1 MFNPFFALIVYFVFS
16 FLIGRSKNEKD
27 KVESQRPEK
36 SQRQGGF
43 FSEMLKDLETSLD
56 PDFAK
61 DSEPE
66 KKQSVFS
73 MMRDFEKNINSKID
87 QQPRQTELQTVIKP
101 ARREGETSQ
110 SRLDRIEDQR
120 AKEREHSDFEKSQRM
135 RKQQVLRS
143 TRLSEQLVPLAQ
155 KDPKHRMENYDLDQ
169 KRRVSIQ
176 TSEAIKTASLSKS
189 DRDIDIKRDIKKAII
204 YSEILGKPKSLQR
217 K

>member
-1 MFNPFFALIVYFVFS
+1 MCLPPKKCYICITAFDRNCRKGIIFP
-16 FLIGRSKNEKD
+16 
-27 KVESQRPEK
+27 VESRENK
-36 SQRQGGF
+36 GGN
-43 FSEMLKDLETSLD
+43 L
-56 PDFAK
+56 
-61 DSEPE
+61 
-66 KKQSVFS
+66 
-73 MMRDFEKNINSKID
+73 RINKNINIKID

-101 ARREGETSQ
+101 SRREGETSQ

-135 RKQQVLRS
+135 HKQQVLRS
-143 TRLSEQLVPLAQ
+143 TRLSEQRVPLAQ